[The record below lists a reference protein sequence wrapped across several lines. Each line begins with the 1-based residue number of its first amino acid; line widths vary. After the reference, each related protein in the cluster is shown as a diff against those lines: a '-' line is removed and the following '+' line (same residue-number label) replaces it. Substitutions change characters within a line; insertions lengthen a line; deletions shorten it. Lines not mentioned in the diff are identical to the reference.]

1 MVHKD
6 SMCTRILSVSMAVV
20 TGLSTVQRS
29 LHLRQSQKF
38 RPSHSMRQ
46 AEFRAEGL
54 HVGEAVLTGLG
65 FRGFRVYG
73 LAKILEMKP
82 DQLNATNLPS

>member
-6 SMCTRILSVSMAVV
+6 STGTRILSVSMAVV
-20 TGLSTVQRS
+20 AGLSTVQRS
-29 LHLRQSQKF
+29 FHFRQSQKF

-46 AEFRAEGL
+46 AEFCAESL

-65 FRGFRVYG
+65 FIGFTV
-73 LAKILEMKP
+73 
-82 DQLNATNLPS
+82 